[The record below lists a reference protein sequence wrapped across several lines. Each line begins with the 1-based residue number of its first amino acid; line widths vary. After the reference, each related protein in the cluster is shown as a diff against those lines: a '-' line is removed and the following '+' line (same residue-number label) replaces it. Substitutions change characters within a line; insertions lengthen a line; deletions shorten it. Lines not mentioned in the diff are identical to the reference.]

1 MREERSDKQAGVP
14 PVIVIGHRQPDTDSI
29 GSVIGYAELLGRTTT
44 GTYRP
49 VRCGEMNAETL
60 FALERFGAEAPE
72 YIESVEPTVSDLP
85 FLETRSVSSDL
96 PTIDAVQL
104 MDRHGM
110 RNMPVTN
117 AEGRLLGLISEYGLA
132 RAYIKSERGEVL
144 SLASIDVETLA
155 RILDADLHVTANTTL
170 SGRVYTTIDALHVAL
185 SKLTPLD
192 IAIVGDNEPAQL
204 AFISAG
210 IAAIIVANGAP
221 IGERAV
227 KAARQKGVSILSTPL
242 DAFSVGKL
250 CNLSLPASLVMETDV
265 PRVSM
270 DDALEYVKYT
280 ISNSKFRTACV
291 VDRSGR
297 FIGQI
302 SRSALMQEVQKR
314 VILLDH
320 NEPDQAVEG
329 IEKAEILEIIDHH
342 RLSAITTLKPV
353 KFLNDPVGSTSTI
366 IAHKFMESGLKPSL
380 KAAGLLLSGILS
392 DTLVLRMSTTTP
404 QDEKAVDYLA
414 DLVGIDPFEYGK
426 ELIHRGMGLEGIPM
440 NEVLTRDMKRYRLFD
455 REVIISQVM
464 LPSFDFSR
472 SHAGEIR
479 KEVERLRESY
489 RADFFIA
496 LFTSIMDGAS
506 EVFAA
511 SDETSLRRTGF
522 SVQPVLM
529 EGVMSRKKD
538 FLPRFGSLLK
548 EG

>member
-1 MREERSDKQAGVP
+1 MGEP
-14 PVIVIGHRQPDTDSI
+14 PVIVIGHRQPDMDSI
-29 GSVIGYAELLGRTTT
+29 GSVIGYTELLSRT
-44 GTYRP
+44 GTGTFRP
-49 VRCGEMNAETL
+49 MRCGEMNAETL
-60 FALERFGAEAPE
+60 FALERFGAEAPD

-85 FLETRSVSSDL
+85 FLETRHVCAEL

-104 MDRHGM
+104 MERHGM

-117 AEGRLLGLISEYGLA
+117 AMGQLLGLISEYGLA
-132 RAYIKSERGEVL
+132 RAYIKSERGEAL
-144 SLASIDVETLA
+144 SLPPIDVETLA
-155 RILDADLHVTANTTL
+155 RILDAEIRVMANRVL

-185 SKLTPLD
+185 SKLLPQD

-210 IAAIIVANGAP
+210 IAAIIIADGAP
-221 IGERAV
+221 VGERV
-227 KAARQKGVSILSTPL
+227 TGAARQKGVSILSTPL

-270 DDALEYVKYT
+270 DDPLEYVKYT

-302 SRSALMQEVQKR
+302 SRSTLMQDVQKK

-353 KFLNDPVGSTSTI
+353 RFLNDPVGSTSTI
-366 IAHKFMESGLKPSL
+366 ITHKFIESGVKPGL

-404 QDEKAVDYLA
+404 QDEKAVGYLA
-414 DLVGIDPFEYGK
+414 ELIGIDPFVYGK
-426 ELIHRGMGLEGIPM
+426 ELIQRGMGLDGIPM
-440 NEVLTRDMKRYRLFD
+440 NEVLTRDMKRYRLFE

-464 LPSFDFSR
+464 LPSFDYSR
-472 SHAGEIR
+472 NHAVEIA
-479 KEVERLRESY
+479 KELERLRESY
-489 RADFFIA
+489 RADFFIV

-511 SDETSLRRTGF
+511 SDETSLHRTGF
-522 SVQPVLM
+522 SSQPVLM

-538 FLPRFGSLLK
+538 FLPRFGELLR
-548 EG
+548 ER